1 MDLYFILSQIFGGVA
16 VAFACLSYF
25 CNKKNFLLVQTCAN
39 MFFAIGFFFVGG
51 YLAFVVSLINALRS
65 LSFYFCQRINF
76 KFTYIYLIYF
86 IVCASVATGLLW
98 TSPLDIMPF
107 VTSVIFSCIYFIKNM
122 QLTRYLT
129 LAPNTILSIYSA
141 VMRAYTNSLLGV
153 VEILFTIVS
162 IVRYVKKNKKDKIR
176 KFDENADI
184 ENDKL
189 Q

>member
-25 CNKKNFLLVQTCAN
+25 CNKKNFLLVQTGAN
-39 MFFAIGFFFVGG
+39 TFFAIGFFFVGG
-51 YLAFVVSLINALRS
+51 YLAFVVTLINALRS
-65 LSFYFCQRINF
+65 LSFYFCQRVNF

-86 IVCASVATGLLW
+86 IACASVATGLLW
-98 TSPLDIMPF
+98 TGPLDIMPF
-107 VTSVIFSCIYFIKNM
+107 VTSVTFSCIYFIKNM

-162 IVRYVKKNKKDKIR
+162 IVRYVKKDKKRQNSKI
-176 KFDENADI
+176 
-184 ENDKL
+184 
-189 Q
+189 

>member
-1 MDLYFILSQIFGGVA
+1 
-16 VAFACLSYF
+16 
-25 CNKKNFLLVQTCAN
+25 
-39 MFFAIGFFFVGG
+39 
-51 YLAFVVSLINALRS
+51 
-65 LSFYFCQRINF
+65 
-76 KFTYIYLIYF
+76 
-86 IVCASVATGLLW
+86 
-98 TSPLDIMPF
+98 
-107 VTSVIFSCIYFIKNM
+107 M

>member
-1 MDLYFILSQIFGGVA
+1 
-16 VAFACLSYF
+16 
-25 CNKKNFLLVQTCAN
+25 
-39 MFFAIGFFFVGG
+39 
-51 YLAFVVSLINALRS
+51 
-65 LSFYFCQRINF
+65 
-76 KFTYIYLIYF
+76 
-86 IVCASVATGLLW
+86 
-98 TSPLDIMPF
+98 
-107 VTSVIFSCIYFIKNM
+107 M

-176 KFDENADI
+176 KFDENAYI